1 VRRALAAAALVLGAA
16 AAPSVARAQSCGRPD
31 LVDMVPPDMATGV
44 PLNAR
49 LGAHYATSAEYLGED
64 VVLVHPPDGRQEVLR
79 ECAPNMTKPCAT
91 WSRAEQFL
99 QVTPTE
105 PLQPNS
111 SYEIRWPA
119 LRGINA
125 AAPGVGG
132 RAMFETGGT
141 DDVAAPVFDGVTG
154 LTWDLEHTNDECTD
168 DQVERYVFD
177 VQLGAAND
185 DGGTSGLTLLLFQ
198 TKGPLVM
205 EQPTPFPGRAWPQDQ
220 DSVVKHV
227 QVRLSTDLGV
237 GEVCFAGFVRDTT
250 GMLSDSGHVE
260 SCVHTT
266 APPFFRGCSVGG
278 ARASTETLA
287 AALALAVLLVRRRSR
302 RST

>member
-1 VRRALAAAALVLGAA
+1 SRTTSAASTNSTWTVTAIRRRCSAVANPSCASETGAAGGGGWGAGGARGARAASWRVRGAA
-16 AAPSVARAQSCGRPD
+16 AATAVARAQWCGRPD

-64 VVLVHPPDGRQEVLR
+64 VVLVHPPDGGQEVLR

-119 LRGINA
+119 LRGLNA

-154 LTWDLEHTNDECTD
+154 
-168 DQVERYVFD
+168 
-177 VQLGAAND
+177 
-185 DGGTSGLTLLLFQ
+185 
-198 TKGPLVM
+198 
-205 EQPTPFPGRAWPQDQ
+205 
-220 DSVVKHV
+220 
-227 QVRLSTDLGV
+227 
-237 GEVCFAGFVRDTT
+237 
-250 GMLSDSGHVE
+250 
-260 SCVHTT
+260 
-266 APPFFRGCSVGG
+266 
-278 ARASTETLA
+278 
-287 AALALAVLLVRRRSR
+287 
-302 RST
+302 

>member
-1 VRRALAAAALVLGAA
+1 MRRTLAAVTLALGAA
-16 AAPSVARAQSCGRPD
+16 AAPSVARAASCGKPD
-31 LVDMVPPDMATGV
+31 LVDMVPPDLATGV

-49 LGAHYATSAEYLGED
+49 LGAHYATAAEYQGED
-64 VVLVHPPDGRQEVLR
+64 VVLVHPGGREEAL
-79 ECAPNMTKPCAT
+79 PAT

-105 PLQPNS
+105 PLLANS
-111 SYEIRWPA
+111 EYTIRWPS

-125 AAPGVGG
+125 AAPGLDGK
-132 RAMFETGGT
+132 AKFQTGAII
-141 DDVAAPVFDGVTG
+141 DVAPPVFDGVTG
-154 LTWDLEHTNDECTD
+154 LTWDLEHANDECTD
-168 DQVERYVFD
+168 EQIERYVFD
-177 VQLGAAND
+177 LRLGAASD

-198 TKGPLVM
+198 TQGPLVM
-205 EQPTPFPGRAWPQDQ
+205 EQPTPIPGRAWPQDQ
-220 DSVVKHV
+220 DGAEKHI
-227 QVRLSTDLGV
+227 QVRLTTDLGV
-237 GEVCFAGFVRDTT
+237 GQVCFAGFVRDTT
-250 GMLSDSGHVE
+250 GVLSDSGHVE